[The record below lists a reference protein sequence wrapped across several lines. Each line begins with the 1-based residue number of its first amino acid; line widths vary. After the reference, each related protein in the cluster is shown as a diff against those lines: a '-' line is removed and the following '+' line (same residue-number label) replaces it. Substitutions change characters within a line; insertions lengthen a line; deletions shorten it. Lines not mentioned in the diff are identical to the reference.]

1 MKRALVIIGILLV
14 GAIGTI
20 LYFWNMPH
28 RDVSAEKAK
37 YEVTADQLY
46 QAFSEDQQKAGEKYL
61 DQVVQVTGTI
71 SEKKKNAVVLD
82 EQIYCK
88 MDSTAKVPASGA
100 GSSVVLKGRVMNYD
114 DLFSQVRMDFC
125 TVEGE

>member
-1 MKRALVIIGILLV
+1 MKRALVIIGVLLI

-28 RDVSAEKAK
+28 RDISAEEAK
-37 YEVTADQLY
+37 YEITASQLY

-71 SEKKKNAVVLD
+71 SKKEKNAVVLD
-82 EQIYCK
+82 KQIYCR
-88 MDSTAKVPASGA
+88 MDSTAEVPKGGA
-100 GSSVVLKGRVMNYD
+100 GSSIVLKGRVMNYD